1 MTDGPD
7 PKKDKPGTCARIKL
21 FAGTDQENRSDQYR
35 EMPRGICVISNSM
48 TNEGTKVCIKTAA
61 CLKGIKAKIKSTAKK
76 MTAAQGGKK

>member
-21 FAGTDQENRSDQYR
+21 FAGTDQENRSDRYKK
-35 EMPRGICVISNSM
+35 MARGICVISNSM

-61 CLKGIKAKIKSTAKK
+61 CVKGIKAKIKSTAK